1 MKYAYYNGK
10 IILEKDVVISHRD
23 LGFLR
28 GYGIMDALKT
38 VNGKPFLLEEHLRRL
53 QNGLEALNLKW
64 TITVQEFDQIIKA
77 LINKSELTEDVAVK
91 TVVTGGKSSN
101 GLAVDGEPT
110 VLITINDLA
119 NVTPDRKVYET
130 GAGVVLVEF
139 QRHLPRVKTIN
150 YIAAL
155 QHQKEKED
163 AKATDMVYYSKG
175 MILEGSTSNIF
186 IVKNGEVITPLKNI
200 LFGTTRNC
208 LVKLFK
214 NQGVVVREGEVSR
227 EKLLSADEVFLT
239 GTFKD
244 VLPVV
249 KVDDTIINSGN
260 IGEKTKQG
268 MELLKSAM
276 K

>member
-1 MKYAYYNGK
+1 MKYAYYNGR
-10 IILEKDVVISHRD
+10 IILEKDVVISHHD

-38 VNGKPFLLEEHLRRL
+38 VNSKPFLLEEHLRRL

-64 TITVQEFDQIIKA
+64 TITVQEFDQIIKE

-110 VLITINDLA
+110 VLITINNLA
-119 NVTPDRKVYET
+119 KVVPGRESYET
-130 GAGVVLVEF
+130 GAVVVLVEF
-139 QRHLPRVKTIN
+139 QRHLPRIKTIN
-150 YIAAL
+150 YITAL
-155 QHQKEKED
+155 QHQKEKEN
-163 AKATDMVYYSKG
+163 AKATDMVYYSEG

-186 IVKNGEVITPLKNI
+186 IVKNDEIITPLKNI
-200 LFGTTRNC
+200 LFGTTRDC

-214 NQGVVVREGEVSR
+214 NQGIVVSEREVSR
-227 EKLLSADEVFLT
+227 EELLSADEVFLT

-249 KVDDTIINSGN
+249 KVNGTIIGN
-260 IGEKTKQG
+260 GSVGEKTKQG